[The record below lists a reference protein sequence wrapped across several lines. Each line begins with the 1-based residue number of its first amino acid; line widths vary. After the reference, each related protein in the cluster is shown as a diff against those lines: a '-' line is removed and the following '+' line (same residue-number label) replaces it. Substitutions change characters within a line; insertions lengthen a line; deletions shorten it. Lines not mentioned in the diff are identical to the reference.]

1 MCCIIAF
8 RDCSELLLFF
18 PCAVCR
24 SLYRLQRQI
33 TSGCWH
39 EFRGSCSFNCKSTQ
53 VSTLS
58 YRHNTTTMWG
68 SMVSQKPCLRFYDW
82 DLLNMRVQFLLPLTQ
97 GLLVYCCGPY
107 FTLSTWL
114 LMKVIYI
121 LVICIALGIF
131 LQFSYFY
138 QNHHYSNFTWNQ
150 GLKSYLVDLPQ
161 YICT

>member
-1 MCCIIAF
+1 MFLNLSGISQVKLSKHFMFCVV
-8 RDCSELLLFF
+8 LLLLEIAVNCCCFF

-82 DLLNMRVQFLLPLTQ
+82 DLLNMREQFLLPLTQ

-107 FTLSTWL
+107 LTLSTCLTSWRLSISWL
-114 LMKVIYI
+114 S
-121 LVICIALGIF
+121 AL
-131 LQFSYFY
+131 L
-138 QNHHYSNFTWNQ
+138 
-150 GLKSYLVDLPQ
+150 
-161 YICT
+161 